1 MPADGK
7 TGDLLFEIGC
17 EEIPA
22 KMLARALEELPRAV
36 KAKLDAARLE
46 HKSIKALGTPRRL
59 AVIVRGLAE
68 RQPDLREEVVGP
80 PVGAAF
86 AADGSLT
93 KAGQGFAAKNG
104 VDASQ
109 IAKKEV
115 PGKKG
120 LYAVASRHVVGGE
133 TRALLPE
140 LLRDLAA
147 GIAWPKS
154 QRWGW
159 TEVTFVRPVQWLV
172 ALYGGEVVPMTWAGQ
187 TAGRSSRGHRFLAN
201 AQVEIANA
209 DAYASALRA
218 AHVIVDPEARKTEVL
233 AEIKR
238 IEGETGLRVRPDD
251 TLLAEVINL
260 GEYPVGV
267 SGEFQPAFLEVPE
280 EMIVTAMRN
289 HQRYFAMEDKAGKL
303 ANRFTT
309 MMATVVKDPAVV
321 RKGNETVLASRLSD
335 AKFFFGED
343 KKHSFA
349 DWNKKLDAVVFQTKL
364 GDAAKTIGQKVRR
377 IRAIVEMLGGSPSG
391 VRAAELCKSD
401 LASGAVGEFPEL
413 QGIMGKHYAVI
424 AGESADVAACIEE
437 HWWPKGQGAA
447 LPRSADAA
455 LIAMADRVDTLV
467 GCFATGLIPSGN
479 ADPLGLRRAA
489 IGVLSILL
497 AREDVPASVD
507 LLIDAAVS
515 AYGSAVTL
523 SPDARTQLDE
533 FFRARL
539 RGILV
544 DEEGLDAQ
552 AVDVAL
558 AVGAANPQDA
568 RARARALAVVPAD
581 VRAAFKRIGNILDD
595 ARAKGFGTQPQPE
608 PNVFTAEV
616 ERNLWSAFAQREKAM
631 LQAVGEKRYKD
642 SFEVLAA
649 LGPQLAAFFDKGGVM
664 VMDPKPELRENR
676 LALLHAIYDPFVK
689 IGDFRKLGGA
699 S

>member
-1 MPADGK
+1 MPA
-7 TGDLLFEIGC
+7 DLLFEIGC

-22 KMLARALEELPRAV
+22 KMLARALEELPRTV

-46 HKSIKALGTPRRL
+46 HKSIKSLGTPRRL
-59 AVIVRGLAE
+59 AVIVKGLAE

-109 IAKKEV
+109 ITQKEV

-120 LYAVASRHVVGGE
+120 LYAVASRHVIGGE

-140 LLRDLAA
+140 LLRDVAA

-172 ALYGGEVVPMTWAGQ
+172 ALYGGEVVPLQWAGQ

-201 AQVEIANA
+201 TQVEIANA

-251 TLLAEVINL
+251 ALLAEVIHL

-280 EMIVTAMRN
+280 EMIVTAMRT
-289 HQRYFAMEDKAGKL
+289 HQRYFAMEDKTGKL

-349 DWNKKLDAVVFQTKL
+349 DWNKKLDAVVFQAKL
-364 GDAAKTIGQKVRR
+364 GDAARTIGQKVRR
-377 IRAIVEMLGGSPSG
+377 IRAIV
-391 VRAAELCKSD
+391 
-401 LASGAVGEFPEL
+401 
-413 QGIMGKHYAVI
+413 
-424 AGESADVAACIEE
+424 
-437 HWWPKGQGAA
+437 
-447 LPRSADAA
+447 
-455 LIAMADRVDTLV
+455 
-467 GCFATGLIPSGN
+467 
-479 ADPLGLRRAA
+479 
-489 IGVLSILL
+489 
-497 AREDVPASVD
+497 
-507 LLIDAAVS
+507 
-515 AYGSAVTL
+515 
-523 SPDARTQLDE
+523 
-533 FFRARL
+533 
-539 RGILV
+539 
-544 DEEGLDAQ
+544 
-552 AVDVAL
+552 
-558 AVGAANPQDA
+558 
-568 RARARALAVVPAD
+568 
-581 VRAAFKRIGNILDD
+581 
-595 ARAKGFGTQPQPE
+595 
-608 PNVFTAEV
+608 
-616 ERNLWSAFAQREKAM
+616 
-631 LQAVGEKRYKD
+631 
-642 SFEVLAA
+642 
-649 LGPQLAAFFDKGGVM
+649 
-664 VMDPKPELRENR
+664 
-676 LALLHAIYDPFVK
+676 
-689 IGDFRKLGGA
+689 
-699 S
+699 

>member
-7 TGDLLFEIGC
+7 TADLLFEIGC

-22 KMLARALEELPRAV
+22 KMLTRALADLPAAV

-59 AVIVRGLAE
+59 AVIVKGLAE

-80 PVGAAF
+80 PVSAAF

-109 IAKKEV
+109 IAQKEV

-133 TRALLPE
+133 TRALLPD
-140 LLRDLAA
+140 LLRDVAA
-147 GIAWPKS
+147 GIPWPKS

-172 ALYGGEVVPMTWAGQ
+172 ALYGGEVVPLTWAGQ

-201 AQVEIANA
+201 TQVEIASA

-218 AHVIVDPEARKTEVL
+218 AHVIVDPEARRTEVL

-251 TLLAEVINL
+251 TLLAEVIHL

-280 EMIVTAMRN
+280 EMIVTAMRT
-289 HQRYFAMEDKAGKL
+289 HQRYFAMEDKTGKL

-343 KKHSFA
+343 KKHGFG
-349 DWNKKLDAVVFQTKL
+349 DWNKKLDAVVFQAKL

-377 IRAIVEMLGGSPSG
+377 IRAIVEMLGGDETAL
-391 VRAAELCKSD
+391 RAAEICKAD

-413 QGIMGKHYAVI
+413 QGVMGKHYAVI
-424 AGESADVAACIEE
+424 AGESAAVAEAIEQ
-437 HWWPKGQGAA
+437 HWWPKGQGAP
-447 LPRSADAA
+447 LPQSKAAA
-455 LIAMADRVDTLV
+455 LVALADRIDTLA

-523 SPDARTQLDE
+523 SSDARTQLDE

-595 ARAKGFGTQPQPE
+595 ARAKGFGTQPQPD
-608 PNVFTAEV
+608 PNVFTADV
-616 ERNLWSAFAQREKAM
+616 ERNLWSAFAQREQAM

>member
-1 MPADGK
+1 MPASGAN
-7 TGDLLFEIGC
+7 DLLFEIGC

-22 KMLARALEELPRAV
+22 KMLTRALADLPGAV
-36 KAKLDAARLE
+36 TAKLAAARLE
-46 HKSIKALGTPRRL
+46 HKSVKALGTPRRL
-59 AVIVRGLAE
+59 AVIVKGLAE

-80 PVGAAF
+80 PVSAAF
-86 AADGSLT
+86 APDGSLT

-109 IAKKEV
+109 MAQKEV
-115 PGKKG
+115 AGKKG
-120 LYAVASRHVVGGE
+120 LYAVAARHVVGGE

-140 LLRDLAA
+140 LLRDIAA

-172 ALYGGEVVPMTWAGQ
+172 ALYGGEVVPLHWAGQ

-201 AQVEIANA
+201 TQVEIANA

-238 IEGETGLRVRPDD
+238 LEGETGLRVRPDD
-251 TLLAEVINL
+251 ALLAEVIHL

-267 SGEFQPAFLEVPE
+267 SGEFPPAFLEVPE

-343 KKHSFA
+343 RKHSFA
-349 DWNKKLDAVVFQTKL
+349 DWNGKLDAVVFQAKL
-364 GDAAKTIGQKVRR
+364 GDAARTIGHKVRR
-377 IRAIVEMLGGSPSG
+377 IRAIVEMLGGDATAL
-391 VRAAELCKSD
+391 RAAEVCKAD

-413 QGIMGKHYAVI
+413 QGVMGKHYAVI
-424 AGESADVAACIEE
+424 AGEPAAVAEAIEQ
-437 HWWPKGQGAA
+437 HWWPKGQGAQ
-447 LPRSADAA
+447 LPQSKAAA
-455 LIAMADRVDTLV
+455 LVALADRVDTLV

-489 IGVLSILL
+489 IAMLSILL

-515 AYGSAVTL
+515 AYGAAVTL
-523 SPDARTQLDE
+523 KPDARTQLDE

-544 DEEGLDAQ
+544 DEEGLDGQ

-595 ARAKGFGTQPQPE
+595 ARGKGFGTQPQPE
-608 PNVFTAEV
+608 PGVFTAEV
-616 ERNLWSAFAQREKAM
+616 ERNLWSAFAARERAM

>member
-1 MPADGK
+1 MPA
-7 TGDLLFEIGC
+7 DLLFEIGC

-22 KMLARALEELPRAV
+22 KMLSRALADLPAAV

-46 HKSIKALGTPRRL
+46 HKAIKALGTPRRL
-59 AVIVRGLAE
+59 AVIVKGLAE

-80 PVGAAF
+80 PVSAAF
-86 AADGSLT
+86 APDGTLT
-93 KAGQGFAAKNG
+93 KAGQGFATKNG

-109 IAKKEV
+109 ITRKEM

-120 LYAVASRHVVGGE
+120 LYAVAARHVVGGE

-140 LLRDLAA
+140 LLREVAT
-147 GIAWPKS
+147 GIPWPKS

-159 TEVTFVRPVQWLV
+159 SEVGFVRPVQWLV
-172 ALYGGEVVPMTWAGQ
+172 ALYGGEVVPLTWAGQ
-187 TAGRSSRGHRFLAN
+187 TAGRQSRGHRFLAPGP
-201 AQVEIANA
+201 VEIANA
-209 DAYASALRA
+209 EAYASALRA

-238 IEGETGLRVRPDD
+238 LETETNLRVRPDD
-251 TLLAEVINL
+251 ALLAEVIHL

-267 SGEFQPAFLEVPE
+267 SGSFEPAFLEVPE

-343 KKHSFA
+343 KKHGFEH
-349 DWNKKLDAVVFQTKL
+349 WNKKLDAVVFQAKL
-364 GDAAKTIGQKVRR
+364 GDHAKTIGQKVRR
-377 IRAIVEMLGGSPSG
+377 IHAIAQMVGGDATAL
-391 VRAAELCKSD
+391 RTAELCKAD

-413 QGIMGKHYAVI
+413 QGVMGKHYAAI
-424 AGESADVAACIEE
+424 AGEDAAVASAIEQ

-447 LPRSADAA
+447 LPESTAA
-455 LIAMADRVDTLV
+455 AIVAVADRIDTLV

-497 AREDVPASVD
+497 ARETENFPHTTD
-507 LLIDAAVS
+507 LWIDASIS
-515 AYGSAVTL
+515 AYGAAVTL
-523 SPDARTQLDE
+523 STEARVQLDD
-533 FFRARL
+533 FLRARL
-539 RGILV
+539 RGILT
-544 DEEGLDAQ
+544 EEDGHDAQ

-558 AVGAANPQDA
+558 AVGASNPGDA
-568 RARARALAVVPAD
+568 RARARALAVVPQD

-595 ARAKGFGTQPQPE
+595 ARAKGFGTQPQPKPE
-608 PNVFTAEV
+608 LFGADV
-616 ERNLWSAFAQREKAM
+616 EKNLWNAFAAKERAM
-631 LQAVGEKRYKD
+631 LHAVGEKRYRD
-642 SFEVLAA
+642 SFAVLAE